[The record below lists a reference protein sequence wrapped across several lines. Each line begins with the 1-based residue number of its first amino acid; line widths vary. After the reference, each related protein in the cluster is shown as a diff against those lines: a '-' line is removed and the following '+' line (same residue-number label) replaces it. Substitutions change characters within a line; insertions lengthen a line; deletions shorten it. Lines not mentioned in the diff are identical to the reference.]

1 MNHEELMARW
11 SAEAELFEHWA
22 DRPEEARRRLLADL
36 ESLDPRLLA
45 RLRERLAGAGEGS
58 AGGQRP
64 DGGPGIAPPGPT
76 PLPVVPQARW
86 RGSRE
91 AGALGEELI
100 ASGRTAFLTVA
111 GGQGTRLGWE
121 GPKGCFPV
129 SPIRQASLFQLFAE
143 KILAARRRY
152 GVGLRWCI
160 MTSPLNHGQTR
171 DFFVGHDFFGLP
183 AEEVLLFRQ
192 GLLPSLSPA
201 GRLLLAP
208 DGGLARNPTGHGG
221 ILQAL
226 RDEGL
231 TGSLLEAGVEELFYF
246 QVDNPLVRLPDPQF
260 AGWHRLR
267 GSELSS
273 KVIPKAY
280 PEERLGVP
288 ALLAGRPAVI
298 EYSDLDPASMRAHA
312 PGGGLLFPYGS
323 IAIHLLNTSFAA
335 RMALPLP
342 LHLARKRVRCL
353 VPRPGG
359 AAVEE
364 REAVK
369 FESFIFDAVP
379 LAASPQ
385 FLETSREEEFAPLKN
400 AAGRD
405 SIATCVAGMIEQHS
419 RWLEACG
426 VRVPRAGGRPRHRVE
441 ISPLFAADAQ
451 ALQDRLGHTVN
462 SIDED
467 TLFA

>member
-1 MNHEELMARW
+1 MKAEELMARW
-11 SAEAELFEHWA
+11 SAEGELFEHWA
-22 DRPEEARRRLLADL
+22 DRPEQARQRLLADL
-36 ESLDPRLLA
+36 STLDPGLLA
-45 RLRERLAGAGEGS
+45 RLREALAGAG
-58 AGGQRP
+58 
-64 DGGPGIAPPGPT
+64 APPTHRRIGPA
-76 PLPVVPQARW
+76 PAVPQAEW

-91 AGALGEELI
+91 AAQLGEELI
-100 ASGRTAFLTVA
+100 ASGKTAFLTPA
-111 GGQGTRLGWE
+111 GGQGTRLGWD
-121 GPKGCFPV
+121 GPKGCFPI
-129 SPIRQASLFQLFAE
+129 SPIRQASLFQIFAE

-160 MTSPLNHGQTR
+160 MTSPLNHGQTLE
-171 DFFVGHDFFGLP
+171 FFSARDFFGLP
-183 AEEVLLFRQ
+183 AEEVTLFPQ

-208 DGGLARNPTGHGG
+208 DGGLARNPDGHGG
-221 ILQAL
+221 ILQAMAS
-226 RDEGL
+226 EGL
-231 TGSLLEAGVEELFYF
+231 TRRLLEAGVEELFYF

-260 AGWHRLR
+260 AGWQRLR

-273 KVIPKAY
+273 KVVLKAY
-280 PEERLGVP
+280 PEERLGAP
-288 ALLAGRPAVI
+288 AVLDGRPGII
-298 EYSDLDPASMRAHA
+298 EYSELDHERMRARTA
-312 PGGGLLFPYGS
+312 GGLEFAHGS
-323 IAIHLLNTSFAA
+323 IAIHLLNTAFTAGV
-335 RMALPLP
+335 RLPLP

-353 VPRPGG
+353 VPRAGG
-359 AAVEE
+359 AGVEE

-400 AAGRD
+400 AAGAD
-405 SIATCVAGMIEQHS
+405 SIATCTAGMIEQHS

-426 VRVPRAGGRPRHRVE
+426 VRVPRESGRPRYRVE
-441 ISPLFAADAQ
+441 ISPLFAPDPQ
-451 ALQDRLGHTVN
+451 TLQDRLGHTVN